1 MIYLGAH
8 LSSGGG
14 FAKMG
19 RTAVKIGADTMQCFL
34 RNPRGSKAKAL
45 DAADLA
51 KLRQLMGEKGF
62 GPLVAHAPYIMN
74 PCAKDPGIRALAAEM
89 MTGDLAVLE
98 HLPGSVYNFHPG
110 SHVGQGV
117 EEGCRLIAEMLNQVL
132 RPEQQAVVLL
142 ETMAGK
148 GTEMGRSFQELR
160 QILDQVELGEKVGV
174 CMDTCHMF
182 DAGYDLVNDLD
193 GVLEDFDRTVGLSRL
208 KAVHLNDS
216 MNPLGSHKDR
226 HALIGEGCIGL
237 EALLRFLTHP
247 ALQGLPFVLET
258 PTDDAGHGEEIEKLR
273 GLI

>member
-45 DAADLA
+45 DAADRA
-51 KLRQLMGEKGF
+51 KLRQLMAEKSF

-193 GVLEDFDRTVGLSRL
+193 GVLEDFDRTVGLGRL

-237 EALLRFLTHP
+237 EALLRLVTHP

>member
-45 DAADLA
+45 DADDLA

>member
-174 CMDTCHMF
+174 CMETCQKF

-193 GVLEDFDRTVGLSRL
+193 GVLADFDRTVGLSRL

-258 PTDDAGHGEEIEKLR
+258 PTDDAGHGVEMEKLR

>member
-51 KLRQLMGEKGF
+51 KLRQLMAEKGF

-193 GVLEDFDRTVGLSRL
+193 GVLEDFDRTVGLGRL

-237 EALLRFLTHP
+237 EALLRLVTHP
-247 ALQGLPFVLET
+247 ALQGLPCVLET